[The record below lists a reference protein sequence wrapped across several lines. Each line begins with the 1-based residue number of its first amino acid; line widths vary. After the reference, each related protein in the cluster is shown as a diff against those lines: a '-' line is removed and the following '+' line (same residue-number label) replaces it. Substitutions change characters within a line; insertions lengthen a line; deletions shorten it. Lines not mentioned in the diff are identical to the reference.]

1 MTHDKPQEIESV
13 RRERGGGRESGK
25 VSRCEGERA
34 ERERERLEL
43 AGRSSNNVRSRPLGW
58 RFVERDEKVRRNK
71 P

>member
-13 RRERGGGRESGK
+13 RRERGRGRELGK